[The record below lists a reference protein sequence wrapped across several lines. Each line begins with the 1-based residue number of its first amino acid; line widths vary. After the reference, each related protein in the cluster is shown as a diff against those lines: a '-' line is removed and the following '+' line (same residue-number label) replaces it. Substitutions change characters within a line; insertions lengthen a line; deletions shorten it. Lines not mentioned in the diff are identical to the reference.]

1 MENISIKLYQKL
13 LRIDSLSQQLYI
25 QIIPDSLTW
34 AALRKLIMIWN
45 YKEDKKC
52 HLHFKVVKENI
63 C

>member
-1 MENISIKLYQKL
+1 MVNISIKLYQKL

-45 YKEDKKC
+45 YKEDKK
-52 HLHFKVVKENI
+52 
-63 C
+63 